1 MLMRKNVKNNNMSRG
16 CANEDYNSM
25 LAVTGMKAKQQIG
38 KKGTYEMNPD
48 NQMSLWNMIE

>member
-1 MLMRKNVKNNNMSRG
+1 MING
-16 CANEDYNSM
+16 FANEDYNSM
-25 LAVTGMKAKQQIG
+25 LAVTGMKAKQQID

>member
-1 MLMRKNVKNNNMSRG
+1 MRKNVKNNNMSRG